1 MEKQYLIIHNYPALY
16 DILDE
21 IKSKL
26 SFNIKKIDDD
36 DLIKQ
41 KYNYNYLIISN
52 LSLKIE
58 NQIKI
63 EEAPIEIAKL
73 IDLLNISFLKKKIEF
88 QKDIKIGNYTFNFNS
103 RKLFKD
109 NKTLNLTEKEA
120 TIINFIH
127 KSKRPVSVNDLQTKV
142 WEYKSQVETHTV
154 ETHVYR
160 LRKKILNTFNEK
172 NFIMSDKN
180 GYKISI
186 N

>member
-73 IDLLNISFLKKKIEF
+73 IDLLNISFLKKKNRI
-88 QKDIKIGNYTFNFNS
+88 
-103 RKLFKD
+103 
-109 NKTLNLTEKEA
+109 
-120 TIINFIH
+120 
-127 KSKRPVSVNDLQTKV
+127 SKR
-142 WEYKSQVETHTV
+142 Y
-154 ETHVYR
+154 
-160 LRKKILNTFNEK
+160 
-172 NFIMSDKN
+172 
-180 GYKISI
+180 
-186 N
+186 

>member
-1 MEKQYLIIHNYPALY
+1 M
-16 DILDE
+16 
-21 IKSKL
+21 
-26 SFNIKKIDDD
+26 
-36 DLIKQ
+36 
-41 KYNYNYLIISN
+41 
-52 LSLKIE
+52 
-58 NQIKI
+58 
-63 EEAPIEIAKL
+63 
-73 IDLLNISFLKKKIEF
+73 
-88 QKDIKIGNYTFNFNS
+88 
-103 RKLFKD
+103 FKD